1 VDGYAVHAEI
11 GSGEEMAMTLT
22 HVDIVPV
29 GSHWTKNPLGEVSDG
44 YVYGRGSQD
53 NKGPTVAC
61 LYALR
66 ALKESGAPLKR
77 RVRHVV
83 GGNEESGFRCVRH
96 YFEVEEKPT
105 YGFSPDAMFP
115 LVFAEK
121 GSMNVG
127 VAVELGEGLPL
138 ADPDTDREGSDRP
151 SGFMASLEDFEGGE
165 RANIVGDRASATLRV
180 RAGYEDEI
188 ISFLE
193 AGVGKAREF
202 AGGPGPLK
210 FEFEKGA
217 ALVRVRSRGV
227 AAHASVP
234 QEGTN
239 AISGLIFLLSTLG
252 SKLQMAEGLEF
263 AARAAS
269 IYGEGLNIDS
279 EDDISGKL
287 SCNLGIARI
296 DRSGATP
303 ALRCVYNIRFPVR
316 VSGEE
321 LKERALNCVHP
332 EGTKVDVLSVGKAH
346 YTDPDSFLVKT
357 LLRVYR
363 EETGDNSP
371 PMAIGGGTYAKVIPG
386 GVAYGPVRPGTVETA
401 HQADERL
408 AVDEILFLVRIYARA
423 LFALAT

>member
-1 VDGYAVHAEI
+1 MNEKEFASYLDSWIGPKKDEIVDTLIRCLRIPSVGTEAVDGKPFGEEVDRALRFYVDEAAKYGMTTKNVDGYAVHAEI

-180 RAGYEDEI
+180 LAGYEYEI

-202 AGGPGPLK
+202 AGGPGRSSSRLK
-210 FEFEKGA
+210 
-217 ALVRVRSRGV
+217 
-227 AAHASVP
+227 
-234 QEGTN
+234 
-239 AISGLIFLLSTLG
+239 
-252 SKLQMAEGLEF
+252 
-263 AARAAS
+263 
-269 IYGEGLNIDS
+269 
-279 EDDISGKL
+279 
-287 SCNLGIARI
+287 
-296 DRSGATP
+296 
-303 ALRCVYNIRFPVR
+303 
-316 VSGEE
+316 
-321 LKERALNCVHP
+321 KERHW
-332 EGTKVDVLSVGKAH
+332 
-346 YTDPDSFLVKT
+346 
-357 LLRVYR
+357 
-363 EETGDNSP
+363 
-371 PMAIGGGTYAKVIPG
+371 
-386 GVAYGPVRPGTVETA
+386 TA
-401 HQADERL
+401 
-408 AVDEILFLVRIYARA
+408 
-423 LFALAT
+423 